1 MISSQLNPH
10 MVQQLAE
17 CLDGLNLWLTDSGVG
32 ASERKEIEELI
43 EAQAADELR
52 DRFWRE
58 LEFGTG
64 GLRGVVGAGS
74 NRMNGPIV
82 RKATQGFANYIL
94 KQGEQAKNRG
104 IVIAY
109 DSRLTSRFFAEQAAG
124 VMAANGIHV
133 QIFDHVQTTPCLSFA
148 VRHLNCIG
156 GLCITASHNPP
167 QYNGYKVYWEDGAQ
181 ITPPHDKAILAEV
194 FALTKYQEA
203 KFMTFEE
210 GVSKELIRNVS
221 SATVDEY
228 FRNVKML
235 QLEPELPKDISI
247 VYTPLHG
254 TGASPTKRALT
265 DWGYKNLHIVPE
277 QEKPDGNFPTVRKP
291 NPEEPSALALAIE
304 QAAQRQADIVLATD
318 PDSDRL
324 ALVVRDPKAANGI
337 FKHQGHGDYVFLNG
351 NQTGALL
358 IHYIL
363 ETRRRTGTL
372 LPEHKIIKTIVTSD
386 FHKEICA
393 NYGVEI
399 FDTLTG
405 FKWIAGVVNEWERTR
420 RQDCKYLFGTEE
432 SFGFMPGDY
441 VRDKDGIGALCQAV
455 EMSASFKAAGKT
467 HCEVLLELF
476 VKYGAWQEDLIT
488 VDLEGKEGASRI
500 LRIMRHMRENPV
512 TNFAS
517 TAVERLIDYQ
527 EQKATEL
534 NGNII
539 SKTTSFDS
547 LPKSDVLQLILEDGS
562 KISLRPSGTEPKIK
576 FYISVCTR
584 PQTGARHALDAYS
597 TSVSRVA
604 LFRAEIDRLI
614 ASIP

>member
-247 VYTPLHG
+247 VYTPSRHWREPNKTCIDGLG
-254 TGASPTKRALT
+254 VQKPSYRART
-265 DWGYKNLHIVPE
+265 
-277 QEKPDGNFPTVRKP
+277 RK
-291 NPEEPSALALAIE
+291 
-304 QAAQRQADIVLATD
+304 
-318 PDSDRL
+318 
-324 ALVVRDPKAANGI
+324 
-337 FKHQGHGDYVFLNG
+337 
-351 NQTGALL
+351 
-358 IHYIL
+358 
-363 ETRRRTGTL
+363 
-372 LPEHKIIKTIVTSD
+372 
-386 FHKEICA
+386 
-393 NYGVEI
+393 
-399 FDTLTG
+399 
-405 FKWIAGVVNEWERTR
+405 TR
-420 RQDCKYLFGTEE
+420 RQLSNST
-432 SFGFMPGDY
+432 
-441 VRDKDGIGALCQAV
+441 QAKPRRA
-455 EMSASFKAAGKT
+455 ER
-467 HCEVLLELF
+467 
-476 VKYGAWQEDLIT
+476 
-488 VDLEGKEGASRI
+488 SRI
-500 LRIMRHMRENPV
+500 GNR
-512 TNFAS
+512 AGS
-517 TAVERLIDYQ
+517 T
-527 EQKATEL
+527 
-534 NGNII
+534 
-539 SKTTSFDS
+539 KT
-547 LPKSDVLQLILEDGS
+547 G
-562 KISLRPSGTEPKIK
+562 
-576 FYISVCTR
+576 
-584 PQTGARHALDAYS
+584 
-597 TSVSRVA
+597 
-604 LFRAEIDRLI
+604 
-614 ASIP
+614 

>member
-1 MISSQLNPH
+1 MTPINLDPQIA
-10 MVQQLAE
+10 QQLAE
-17 CLDGLNLWLTDSGVG
+17 CSQRINLWLTDSAVD
-32 ASERKEIEELI
+32 ASDRVAIEDLIAAKATEELK
-43 EAQAADELR
+43 

-94 KQGEQAKNRG
+94 KQGEHAKTRG

-124 VMAANGIHV
+124 VMAANGIRV
-133 QIFDHVQTTPCLSFA
+133 QIFDHIQTTPCLSFA

-194 FALTKYQEA
+194 FALTKYEEA
-203 KFMTFEE
+203 KFMSFQEA
-210 GVSKELIRNVS
+210 VSKNLVCNVS
-221 SATVDEY
+221 PETVDQY
-228 FRNVKML
+228 FKSVKTL
-235 QLEPELPKDISI
+235 QLEPNLPKDISI

-254 TGASPTKRALT
+254 TGAAPARRALSE
-265 DWGYKNLHIVPE
+265 WGYTNLHIVPE
-277 QEKPDGNFPTVRKP
+277 QEKPDGNFPTVSKP

-304 QAAQRQADIVLATD
+304 QASKRQADIILATD

-324 ALVVRDPKAANGI
+324 ALVVRDAKAAKGS
-337 FKHQGHGDYVFLNG
+337 FKHQSYGDYVFLNG

-363 ETRRRTGTL
+363 DTRQKTGRL
-372 LPEHKIIKTIVTSD
+372 LPEHKVIKTIVTSD
-386 FHKEICA
+386 FHKEICES
-393 NYGVEI
+393 YGVEI

-405 FKWIAGVVNEWERTR
+405 FKWIAGVVNEWEKEGR
-420 RQDCKYLFGTEE
+420 RDAKYLFGTEE
-432 SFGFMPGDY
+432 SFGFMPADY

-455 EMSASFKAAGKT
+455 EMSASFKQRGKT
-467 HCEVLLELF
+467 HCEVLLDLF
-476 VKYGAWQEDLIT
+476 ERHGAWQEDLIT

-500 LRIMRHMRENPV
+500 QRIMNHMREHPV
-512 TNFAS
+512 HSFAS
-517 TAVERLIDYQ
+517 TPVSKLIDYQ
-527 EQKATEL
+527 KQKAMHL
-534 NGNII
+534 NSDG
-539 SKTTSFDS
+539 TSTVVTFDS
-547 LPKSDVLQLILEDGS
+547 LPKSDVLQLILSDGS

-584 PQTGARHALDAYS
+584 TQPTPRQATEAYL

-604 LFRAEIDRLI
+604 LFRTEIGRLV